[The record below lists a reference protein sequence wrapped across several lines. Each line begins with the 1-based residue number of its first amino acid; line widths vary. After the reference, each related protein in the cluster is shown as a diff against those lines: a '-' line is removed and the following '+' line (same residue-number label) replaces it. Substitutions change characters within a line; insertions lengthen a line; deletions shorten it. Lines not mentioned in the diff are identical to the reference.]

1 MSRTCGFG
9 TRRSIL
15 ILWLILCVGKNLEE
29 NGHDLPRHARDKLH
43 KKTEDSYHMS
53 SPCVL
58 REPPQIMFMAF
69 ASPSVRHVALLAPV
83 QRIDFASKTPSHTRG
98 SRSSPSTTPAR
109 ADKKRR
115 FLVFNSKFPTPFFL
129 TCPKPVLADRFGLR
143 KRRRKQRRFLPP
155 APSSASHAAI
165 AAAVAACCFD
175 AAINPPCR
183 NSASRL
189 KIDYRK
195 TIHLPR
201 QARDKHWKHSKKRRH
216 FRTATCSIAICGQI

>member
-1 MSRTCGFG
+1 MICQDRLG
-9 TRRSIL
+9 TNFIR
-15 ILWLILCVGKNLEE
+15 KQ
-29 NGHDLPRHARDKLH
+29 

-53 SPCVL
+53 SPFVL

-69 ASPSVRHVALLAPV
+69 ASPSVRHVALLAPM

-115 FLVFNSKFPTPFFL
+115 FLIFNSNSPRPSSSL
-129 TCPKPVLADRFGLR
+129 VPSLSWLIGLDRK

-183 NSASRL
+183 NSASR
-189 KIDYRK
+189 
-195 TIHLPR
+195 
-201 QARDKHWKHSKKRRH
+201 
-216 FRTATCSIAICGQI
+216 

>member
-1 MSRTCGFG
+1 
-9 TRRSIL
+9 
-15 ILWLILCVGKNLEE
+15 
-29 NGHDLPRHARDKLH
+29 
-43 KKTEDSYHMS
+43 MS
-53 SPCVL
+53 SPFVL

-195 TIHLPR
+195 RSICRDRLGTNIGNTRKRDATSAPLHAALPSA
-201 QARDKHWKHSKKRRH
+201 ARSDRPGTCPSGSQGRPLECRRSRAVRENQQCDL
-216 FRTATCSIAICGQI
+216 FVRYEKFQKLN